1 MNSQSSKYEFLSESI
16 WQSLICTLLFILVGV
31 AMYPVLFLG
40 DTWDGVKGFLIAS
53 IPCYAFCY
61 LGVSFGKDILRKPN
75 LGGYLGGL
83 VGILIYITVLT
94 GLFIFF
100 SGTIK

>member
-1 MNSQSSKYEFLSESI
+1 MNSQFSKYEFLSESI
-16 WQSLICTLLFILVGV
+16 WQSLLCTLLFLSVGV
-31 AMYPVLFLG
+31 ATYPVLFLG
-40 DTWDGVKGFLIAS
+40 DTWGGVKCFLIAS
-53 IPCYAFCY
+53 IPYYAFCY
-61 LGVSFGKDILRKPN
+61 VGVSFGKDILRKPY

-83 VGILIYITVLT
+83 VGILIYITVLI

>member
-1 MNSQSSKYEFLSESI
+1 MNSQSSKYEFLSGSI
-16 WQSLICTLLFILVGV
+16 WQSLTCTLLFFSVGV
-31 AMYPVLFLG
+31 ATSPVLFGG

-61 LGVSFGKDILRKPN
+61 LGVSFGKDILRKPY

-83 VGILIYITVLT
+83 VGILIYITVLI

-100 SGTIK
+100 AGTIK